1 MDSGVRFDEPPVT
14 KQPKKM
20 SKILRNW
27 NRMPIS
33 DRIAY
38 MRQAVDK
45 QKATPSPIT
54 HPYPDL
60 TNLDTL
66 VAGAETVD
74 TQIATLENQL
84 SSLRKSRITKT
95 DAAAAEFEND
105 AKHVESDTKGDN
117 ALEIACGFAVAS
129 APSPSP
135 SIVQPADLSVTMGDN
150 DGSLDWHSHPV
161 PGAIG
166 MEPQTTAN
174 PLDPASWLKH
184 DVVSQSSGTITG
196 LPSGTRQYV
205 RIRAIGPN
213 GPGPWSDV
221 ASKMVP

>member
-1 MDSGVRFDEPPVT
+1 
-14 KQPKKM
+14 M
-20 SKILRNW
+20 SSILRNW
-27 NRMPIS
+27 KRLPIS
-33 DRIAY
+33 DRLAF

-45 QKATPSPIT
+45 QKAAPSPIP

-60 TNLDTL
+60 ASLHTL

-74 TQIATLENQL
+74 AQITALENQL
-84 SSLRKSRITKT
+84 KSLRADRIAKT
-95 DAAAAEFEND
+95 DAAVAEFDND
-105 AKHVESDTKGDN
+105 ATHVEADSKGD
-117 ALEIACGFAVAS
+117 AAQEIACGFAVAG

-135 SIVQPADLSVTMGDN
+135 APVQPVDLSVTMGNN

-161 PGAIG
+161 AGAIG

-174 PLDPASWLKH
+174 PLDPATWVSH
-184 DVVSQSSGTITG
+184 QVVAQSSGTLTG

-205 RIRAIGPN
+205 RLRAIGRN
-213 GPGPWSDV
+213 GPGPWSDI